1 MTKRGNGEGGRRIG
15 RAKSRGN
22 GDGDV
27 YPRKNRASFLYYTG
41 LAEQAVVCGYAVLR

>member
-1 MTKRGNGEGGRRIG
+1 MTKRGNGEGGRPIR

-27 YPRKNRASFLYYTG
+27 YPRKNRASFSYYTG
-41 LAEQAVVCGYAVLR
+41 LPEQAVVCRYAVLR